1 MRVLVVDQ
9 DSARGALVA
18 EGLVGSGVSEIRRAS
33 GCEEGELRAFGPDVV
48 VIAANCPDRDALEGR
63 STVSVFAA
71 EPDLAREAIWAGV
84 AVYATDG
91 LAVSRLQALLRS
103 ATLRFELMGR
113 LRLELERAGPAAA
126 A

>member
-9 DSARGALVA
+9 DSARAALVV
-18 EGLVGSGVSEIRRAS
+18 EGLAGSGVSEIRRAS
-33 GCEEGELRAFGPDVV
+33 GCEEAELRAYGPDVV
-48 VIAANCPDRDALEGR
+48 VISADCPDRDSLEGR
-63 STVSVFAA
+63 SSVSVFAA

-91 LAVSRLQALLRS
+91 YAISRLQGLLRA

-113 LRLELERAGPAAA
+113 LRLELERAEPAAA